1 MKKSL
6 IIIFMSVLVFSC
18 EKDLTDL
25 NKDTK
30 RPSEVPAPTLFSNAQ
45 KNLSD
50 VMSSS
55 NQNLNI
61 FRLLSQFWTQTTY
74 TDESKYDLA
83 TRNIPQNF
91 WNVLYRDVLRDLQEA
106 RTSIQSQTGSDV
118 DTAQQTNQLAM
129 VNILEVYAWSVL
141 VNAFGDVPYSQ
152 ALDFENVLP
161 VYDDDKEIY
170 NDLLN
175 RLDTAVASL
184 NSDEAGFGNADLLY
198 NGDIDKW
205 VRFGNSLRLRLG
217 MMLADVDQAKAKE
230 VVEEASEYVFESNDD
245 NAEFEYL
252 ESPPNTNPIW
262 VDLVQ
267 SGRKDFVAANTIV
280 DRLNELNDPRREFY
294 FTLSNTQDYKGGN
307 YGQSN
312 NYATYSKPSTKITAP
327 DFPGLLMDY
336 SEVEFLLAE
345 AAARGFAVEGTAE
358 EHYNKA
364 ITASIEYW
372 GGTEE
377 QAEIY
382 LSQPDVAWSTASG
395 DWKEKIGV
403 QKWIALYNRGFDA
416 WTEWRRLDYPELTPP
431 PGMDQEDIPVRY
443 TYPVLEQNL
452 NTANYE
458 AAASA
463 IGGDV
468 ISTRLFWDVN

>member
-74 TDESKYDLA
+74 TDESRYDLA